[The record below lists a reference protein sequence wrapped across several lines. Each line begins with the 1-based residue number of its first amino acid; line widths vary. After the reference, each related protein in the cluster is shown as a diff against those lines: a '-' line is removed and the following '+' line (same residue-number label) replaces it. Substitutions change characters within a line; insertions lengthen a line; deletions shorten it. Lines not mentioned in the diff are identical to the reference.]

1 MSDFAQERT
10 EEATPRRKQEARR
23 KGTVARSA
31 DLTNACVLLALAT
44 VLPWCTEAIAGALMG
59 LWRPSQFVV
68 PEQLGVAQV
77 VRHAI
82 TAVAPGLAALLPIV
96 LAALIVG
103 VGANLAQVGFVA
115 SAEALQPQW
124 ERVNPVAGLKRLC
137 SARSAVE
144 GLKAF
149 CKAVVFGF
157 LAYSVLASEWPV
169 LTGLAWLTPAQA
181 TVAVAQIAHAMLWRV
196 ALAWLVIAAVDYWF
210 QRKQTDKQLRMTK
223 DELKREHRE
232 QEQSPELRAEIATRR
247 KRLARSRMMDR
258 VRTADVIITNPT
270 HYAVALKYESSKM
283 HAPIVVAK
291 GVDYLAEKIREVA
304 KQHRVAIIRNP
315 PLARA
320 LHKQCEVGDFV
331 PRELFRAVAEVLAY
345 VYRTVRSAQG

>member
-1 MSDFAQERT
+1 MSDLAQERT

-23 KGTVARSA
+23 KGTVARSV
-31 DLTNACVLLALAT
+31 DLTNACVLLALT
-44 VLPWCTEAIAGALMG
+44 IMLPWCIGPIASALLG
-59 LWRPSQFVV
+59 LWRPSQFA
-68 PEQLGVAQV
+68 PDGEFGVAEV
-77 VRHAI
+77 VRHSVRTLTPALS
-82 TAVAPGLAALLPIV
+82 ALAPIV
-96 LAALIVG
+96 LTALIVG
-103 VGANLAQVGFVA
+103 IGVNLAQVGFVA
-115 SAEALQPQW
+115 SAESLQPQW
-124 ERVNPVAGLKRLC
+124 ERVNPVSGFKRLC

-144 GLKAF
+144 GLKALG
-149 CKAVVFGF
+149 KAIIFGL
-157 LAYSVLASEWPV
+157 LAYSALASEWQI

-181 TVAVAQIAHAMLWRV
+181 TVAVGRIAHAMLWRV

-223 DELKREHRE
+223 EEVKREHRE
-232 QEQSPELRAEIATRR
+232 QEQSPELRAEISARR
-247 KRLARSRMMDR
+247 RRLARSRMMDR

-304 KQHRVAIIRNP
+304 KKHRVAIIRNP

-345 VYRTVRSAQG
+345 VYRTVRDVRG